1 MASDGSIREA
11 HDAGNG
17 RAELPYRLRQQALLG
32 AFARMALQTRDL
44 DALLQRASELCAEGL
59 GAACCQVLEYR
70 ARDHAFVIRACT
82 GLEPDLV
89 GTDVTAGDEATPASY
104 AFRTGAGVLAN
115 GIPVRTGHAGTE
127 QDGARL
133 HLPEA
138 LAHLPAALASADTCH
153 AVNVP
158 IALGDESRRAYGVLE
173 AWGTEGHGFDRSD
186 QEFLAGFSGLIGIAV
201 ERHQGDARLRDALDH
216 QVQLTR
222 EMSHRVK
229 NSLGVVAGLLRLQ
242 ARDAHSDEVRHAL
255 EDAGARIATVA
266 EVHDHL
272 WRGIHQLGMVDL
284 ADFLRELVAKLQEE
298 APGHT
303 LACEADSKVISADQA
318 IPIGLV
324 VNELVT
330 NAVKH
335 AYPQGTGP
343 VRVGLSVKADGLH
356 LAVSDDGV
364 GLPPGFDV
372 SMRQR
377 SLGLKIIASLI
388 RQLDGRL
395 STGSGPGARFVLD
408 IPLA

>member
-11 HDAGNG
+11 HEAGNG
-17 RAELPYRLRQQALLG
+17 RAELPYRLRQQALMG

-44 DALLQRASELCAEGL
+44 DALLARASELCAEAL
-59 GAACCQVLEYR
+59 GAVCCQVLEYR
-70 ARDHAFVIRACT
+70 AGDHAFVIRACT
-82 GLEPDLV
+82 GLGDDRV
-89 GTDVTAGDEATPASY
+89 GTDFTAGDEATPAAY

-115 GIPVRTGHAGTE
+115 GIRPGTE
-127 QDGARL
+127 HHGARF

-138 LAHLPAALASADTCH
+138 LAPAGPCH

-173 AWGTEGHGFDRSD
+173 AWGTESHGFDRAD
-186 QEFLAGFSGLIGIAV
+186 QEFLAGFAGLIGIAV

-242 ARDAHSDEVRHAL
+242 ARDAQSEEVRHAL

-272 WRGIHQLGMVDL
+272 WRGIHQLGMVEL
-284 ADFLRELVAKLQEE
+284 ADFLRELVAKLREE
-298 APGHT
+298 APGHD

-335 AYPQGTGP
+335 AYPHGTGP
-343 VRVGLSVKADGLH
+343 VRVALSVREEGLR
-356 LAVSDDGV
+356 LSVRDDGV

-395 STGSGPGARFVLD
+395 STGEGGPGAHFVLD

>member
-11 HDAGNG
+11 HEAGG

-70 ARDHAFVIRACT
+70 APDHVFVIRACT
-82 GLEPDLV
+82 GLKAGLV
-89 GTDVTAGDEATPASY
+89 GTDVSAADEATPASY

-115 GIPVRTGHAGTE
+115 GIPIGSGHGATE
-127 QDGARL
+127 HDGARL

-138 LAHLPAALASADTCH
+138 LASTDIRH

-173 AWGTEGHGFDRSD
+173 AWGAEGHGFDRAD

-242 ARDAHSDEVRHAL
+242 ARDAQSDEVRHAL

-298 APGHT
+298 APGHG
-303 LACEADSKVISADQA
+303 LACEADPKVISADQA

-335 AYPQGTGP
+335 AYPQGCGP
-343 VRVGLSVKADGLH
+343 VRVTLSVMAEGLR
-356 LAVSDDGV
+356 LAVRDDGV

-395 STGSGPGARFVLD
+395 STSAGGPGAHFVLD

>member
-1 MASDGSIREA
+1 MASDGSSREA
-11 HDAGNG
+11 HEAGG
-17 RAELPYRLRQQALLG
+17 RAELPYRLKQQALMG

-44 DALLQRASELCAEGL
+44 DGLLARASELCAEAL

-70 ARDHAFVIRACT
+70 AGDHAFVIRACT
-82 GLEPDLV
+82 GLGDDRV
-89 GTDVTAGDEATPASY
+89 GTGFSAADEATPASY

-115 GIPVRTGHAGTE
+115 RIQPGAEH
-127 QDGARL
+127 DGARL

-138 LAHLPAALASADTCH
+138 LAPAGLCH

-173 AWGTEGHGFDRSD
+173 AWGTEGHGFDRAD
-186 QEFLAGFSGLIGIAV
+186 QEFLAGFAGLIGIAV

-242 ARDAHSDEVRHAL
+242 ARDAQSDEVRHAL

-272 WRGIHQLGMVDL
+272 WRGIHQLGMVEL

-298 APGHT
+298 APGHV
-303 LACEADSKVISADQA
+303 LACQADPKVISADQA

-335 AYPQGTGP
+335 AYPHGTGP
-343 VRVGLSVKADGLH
+343 VRVTLAVNPEGLRLSVR
-356 LAVSDDGV
+356 DDGI

-395 STGSGPGARFVLD
+395 STASDGPGAHFVLD

>member
-11 HDAGNG
+11 FDAGSG
-17 RAELPYRLRQQALLG
+17 RAELPYRLRQQALMG

-44 DALLQRASELCAEGL
+44 DALLQRASELCAEAL
-59 GAACCQVLEYR
+59 SAASCQVLEYR
-70 ARDHAFVIRACT
+70 APDHAFVIRACA
-82 GLEPDLV
+82 GLRADLV

-115 GIPVRTGHAGTE
+115 GIAVGSGAGGTE
-127 QDGARL
+127 QEGARL
-133 HLPEA
+133 HLPQG
-138 LAHLPAALASADTCH
+138 LATADICH

-173 AWGTEGHGFDRSD
+173 AWGREGHGFDRAD
-186 QEFLAGFSGLIGIAV
+186 QEFLAGFAGLIGIAV

-242 ARDAHSDEVRHAL
+242 ARDAQSDEVRHAL

-284 ADFLRELVAKLQEE
+284 ADFLRELVAKLQEQ
-298 APGHT
+298 APGHR
-303 LACEADSKVISADQA
+303 LSCQADPKVISADQA

-324 VNELVT
+324 VTELVT

-335 AYPQGTGP
+335 AYPQDPGP
-343 VRVGLSVKADGLH
+343 VRVALSVRHEGLRLTVH
-356 LAVSDDGV
+356 DDGI

-395 STGSGPGARFVLD
+395 SIERGGSGAQFVLD
-408 IPLA
+408 IPLV

>member
-1 MASDGSIREA
+1 MASDGSIRET
-11 HDAGNG
+11 HEAGTG
-17 RAELPYRLRQQALLG
+17 RAELPYRLRQQALMG

-59 GAACCQVLEYR
+59 GASCCQVLEYR

-82 GLEPDLV
+82 GLAPGLV

-115 GIPVRTGHAGTE
+115 GIHGGAGAP
-127 QDGARL
+127 QDGARF
-133 HLPEA
+133 HLPDI
-138 LAHLPAALASADTCH
+138 LASADLCH

-158 IALGDESRRAYGVLE
+158 IALGDVSRRAYGVLE
-173 AWGTEGHGFDRSD
+173 AWGREGHGFDRAD
-186 QEFLAGFSGLIGIAV
+186 QEFLAGFAGLIGIAV

-272 WRGIHQLGMVDL
+272 WRGIHQLGMVEL

-298 APGHT
+298 APGHA
-303 LACEADSKVISADQA
+303 LACEADPKVISADQA

-343 VRVGLSVKADGLH
+343 VRVSLAVRADGLR
-356 LAVSDDGV
+356 LAVRDEGV
-364 GLPPGFDV
+364 GLPPGFEV

-377 SLGLKIIASLI
+377 SLGLKIIGSLI

-395 STGSGPGARFVLD
+395 TTAADGPGAHFVLD

>member
-1 MASDGSIREA
+1 MASDGSSREA
-11 HDAGNG
+11 HEAGG
-17 RAELPYRLRQQALLG
+17 RAELPYRLRQQALMG

-44 DALLQRASELCAEGL
+44 DGLLARASELCAEAL

-70 ARDHAFVIRACT
+70 AGDHAFVIRACT
-82 GLEPDLV
+82 GLGDERV
-89 GTDVTAGDEATPASY
+89 GTGFSAADEATPASY

-115 GIPVRTGHAGTE
+115 GIQPGAEH
-127 QDGARL
+127 DGARL

-138 LAHLPAALASADTCH
+138 LAPAGLCH

-173 AWGTEGHGFDRSD
+173 AWGTEGHGFDRAD
-186 QEFLAGFSGLIGIAV
+186 QEFLAGFAGLIGIAV

-242 ARDAHSDEVRHAL
+242 ARDAQSDEVRHAL

-272 WRGIHQLGMVDL
+272 WRGIHQLGMVEL

-298 APGHT
+298 APGHG
-303 LACEADSKVISADQA
+303 LACQADPKVISADQA

-335 AYPQGTGP
+335 AYPHGTGP
-343 VRVGLSVKADGLH
+343 VRVSLAVEAEGLRLSVR
-356 LAVSDDGV
+356 DDGI

-395 STGSGPGARFVLD
+395 SIASDGPGAHFVLD

>member
-1 MASDGSIREA
+1 MASDGANREA
-11 HDAGNG
+11 QETGNG

-44 DALLQRASELCAEGL
+44 DALLRRASELCAEGL
-59 GAACCQVLEYR
+59 GATCCQVLEYR

-89 GTDVTAGDEATPASY
+89 GTDVAAGDEATPASY

-115 GIPVRTGHAGTE
+115 GIQAGGH
-127 QDGARL
+127 DGGRF
-133 HLPEA
+133 HLPEG
-138 LAHLPAALASADTCH
+138 LAPPGLCH

-173 AWGTEGHGFDRSD
+173 AWGTEGHGFDRAD
-186 QEFLAGFSGLIGIAV
+186 QEFLAGFAGLIGIAV

-272 WRGIHQLGMVDL
+272 WRGIHQLGMVEL

-298 APGHT
+298 APGHG
-303 LACEADSKVISADQA
+303 LACEADPKVISADQA

-343 VRVGLSVKADGLH
+343 VRVSLAVRPDGLR
-356 LAVSDDGV
+356 LAVRDEGI

-395 STGSGPGARFVLD
+395 GIEGGGPGAHFVLD

>member
-11 HDAGNG
+11 QEAGNG
-17 RAELPYRLRQQALLG
+17 RAELPYRLRQQALMG

-44 DALLQRASELCAEGL
+44 DALLHRASELCAEGL

-82 GLEPDLV
+82 GLEPDRV
-89 GTDVTAGDEATPASY
+89 GTEMTAADEATPAAY

-115 GIPVRTGHAGTE
+115 GLRPGTGAAR
-127 QDGARL
+127 DGARL
-133 HLPEA
+133 HRPDAQLPQV
-138 LAHLPAALASADTCH
+138 LAAADRCH

-158 IALGDESRRAYGVLE
+158 IALGDESRRAYGVIE
-173 AWGTEGHGFDRSD
+173 AWGTEGQGFDRSD
-186 QEFLAGFSGLIGIAV
+186 QEFLAGFAGLIGIAV

-272 WRGIHQLGMVDL
+272 WRGIHQVGMVDL

-298 APGHT
+298 APGHA
-303 LACEADSKVISADQA
+303 LACEADPKVISADQA

-343 VRVGLSVKADGLH
+343 VRVSLAVRADGLR
-356 LAVSDDGV
+356 LRVRDDGV
-364 GLPPGFDV
+364 GLPPGFEV
-372 SMRQR
+372 STRQR
-377 SLGLKIIASLI
+377 SLGLKIIGSLI
-388 RQLDGRL
+388 RQLDGSL
-395 STGSGPGARFVLD
+395 STVADGPGAEFVLD

>member
-11 HDAGNG
+11 QEAGNG
-17 RAELPYRLRQQALLG
+17 RAELPYRLRQQALMG

-44 DALLQRASELCAEGL
+44 DALLARASELCAEAL

-70 ARDHAFVIRACT
+70 ASDHAFVIRACT
-82 GLEPDLV
+82 GLGDDRV
-89 GTDVTAGDEATPASY
+89 GTDFAAGDEATPAAY

-115 GIPVRTGHAGTE
+115 GIRPGAEH
-127 QDGARL
+127 DGARFHVPEVL
-133 HLPEA
+133 RRPEA
-138 LAHLPAALASADTCH
+138 LAPTSPCH

-173 AWGTEGHGFDRSD
+173 AWGTEGQGFDRAD
-186 QEFLAGFSGLIGIAV
+186 QEFLAGFAGLIGIAV

-242 ARDAHSDEVRHAL
+242 ARDAQSEAVRHAL

-272 WRGIHQLGMVDL
+272 WRGIHQLGMVEL
-284 ADFLRELVAKLQEE
+284 ADFLRELVAKLREE
-298 APGHT
+298 APGYD

-335 AYPQGTGP
+335 AYPHGTGP
-343 VRVGLSVKADGLH
+343 VRVS
-356 LAVSDDGV
+356 LAVHEEGLRLAVRDDGV

-395 STGSGPGARFVLD
+395 STAESGPGAHFVLD
-408 IPLA
+408 IPLG

>member
-1 MASDGSIREA
+1 MASDGSSREA
-11 HDAGNG
+11 HEAGG
-17 RAELPYRLRQQALLG
+17 RAELPYRLKQQALMG

-44 DALLQRASELCAEGL
+44 DGLLARATELCAEAL

-70 ARDHAFVIRACT
+70 ASDHAFVIRACI
-82 GLEPDLV
+82 GLGDDRV
-89 GTDVTAGDEATPASY
+89 GTGFSAADEATPASY

-115 GIPVRTGHAGTE
+115 GIQPGADH
-127 QDGARL
+127 DGARL

-138 LAHLPAALASADTCH
+138 LAPAGLCH

-173 AWGTEGHGFDRSD
+173 AWGTEGHGFDRAD
-186 QEFLAGFSGLIGIAV
+186 QEFLAGFAGLIGIAV

-242 ARDAHSDEVRHAL
+242 ARDAQSDEVRHAL

-272 WRGIHQLGMVDL
+272 WRGIHQLGMVEL

-298 APGHT
+298 APGHG
-303 LACEADSKVISADQA
+303 LACQADPKVISADQA

-335 AYPQGTGP
+335 AYPHGTGP
-343 VRVGLSVKADGLH
+343 VQVT
-356 LAVSDDGV
+356 LAVKPEGLRLTVRDDGI

-395 STGSGPGARFVLD
+395 SIASDGPGAHFVLD

>member
-1 MASDGSIREA
+1 MASEGSIREA
-11 HDAGNG
+11 SEAGNG
-17 RAELPYRLRQQALLG
+17 RAELPYRLRQQALMG

-44 DALLQRASELCAEGL
+44 DALLQRASELCAEAL

-70 ARDHAFVIRACT
+70 APDHAFVIRACT
-82 GLEPDLV
+82 GLRADLV
-89 GTDVTAGDEATPASY
+89 GTDVTAGDEATPSSY

-115 GIPVRTGHAGTE
+115 GIHPRSGQGKPRQGAAE
-127 QDGARL
+127 PDGARL
-133 HLPEA
+133 HLPEG
-138 LAHLPAALASADTCH
+138 LAPADICH

-173 AWGTEGHGFDRSD
+173 AWGREGHGFDRAD
-186 QEFLAGFSGLIGIAV
+186 QEFLAGFAGLIGIAV

-242 ARDAHSDEVRHAL
+242 ARDAQSDEVRHAL

-284 ADFLRELVAKLQEE
+284 AEFLRELVAKLQEE
-298 APGHT
+298 APGHR
-303 LACEADSKVISADQA
+303 LACQADPKVISADQA

-324 VNELVT
+324 VTELVT

-335 AYPQGTGP
+335 AYPQETGP
-343 VRVGLSVKADGLH
+343 VQVALSVKAEGLR
-356 LAVSDDGV
+356 LTVRDDGI

-395 STGSGPGARFVLD
+395 STEESGPGAHFVLD
-408 IPLA
+408 IPLT

>member
-11 HDAGNG
+11 HEAGNG
-17 RAELPYRLRQQALLG
+17 RAELPYRLRQQALMG

-44 DALLQRASELCAEGL
+44 DALLGRASELCAEAL

-70 ARDHAFVIRACT
+70 ASDHAFVIRACT
-82 GLEPDLV
+82 GLGDDRV
-89 GTDVTAGDEATPASY
+89 GTDFAAGDEATPAAY

-115 GIPVRTGHAGTE
+115 GIRPGAEHN
-127 QDGARL
+127 GARFHVPEGLMPKAL
-133 HLPEA
+133 HRSEG
-138 LAHLPAALASADTCH
+138 PAPAGPCH

-173 AWGTEGHGFDRSD
+173 AWGTEGHGFDRAD
-186 QEFLAGFSGLIGIAV
+186 QEFLAGFAGLIGIAV

-242 ARDAHSDEVRHAL
+242 ARDAQSEEVRHAL

-272 WRGIHQLGMVDL
+272 WRGIHQLGMVEL
-284 ADFLRELVAKLQEE
+284 ADFLRELVTKLREE
-298 APGHT
+298 APGHD
-303 LACEADSKVISADQA
+303 LVCEADSKVISADQA

-335 AYPQGTGP
+335 AYPHGTGP
-343 VRVGLSVKADGLH
+343 VRVSLSVRDEGLR
-356 LAVSDDGV
+356 LSVRDEGV

-395 STGSGPGARFVLD
+395 STAEGKPGAQFVLD
-408 IPLA
+408 IPLG